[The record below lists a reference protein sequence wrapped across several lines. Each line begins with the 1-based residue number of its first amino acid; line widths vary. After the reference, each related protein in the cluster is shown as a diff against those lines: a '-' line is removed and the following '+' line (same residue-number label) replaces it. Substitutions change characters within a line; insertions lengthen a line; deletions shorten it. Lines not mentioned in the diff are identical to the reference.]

1 MNVFMVENGSGG
13 EARFSKLDDTLKVK
27 ATGIS
32 HRKSE
37 LEHKR
42 EFMIS
47 SPFSSIIHFYKL

>member
-1 MNVFMVENGSGG
+1 MNVFLVENGSGG
-13 EARFSKLDDTLKVK
+13 EARFSKLDDTLEVK

-47 SPFSSIIHFYKL
+47 SPSPP